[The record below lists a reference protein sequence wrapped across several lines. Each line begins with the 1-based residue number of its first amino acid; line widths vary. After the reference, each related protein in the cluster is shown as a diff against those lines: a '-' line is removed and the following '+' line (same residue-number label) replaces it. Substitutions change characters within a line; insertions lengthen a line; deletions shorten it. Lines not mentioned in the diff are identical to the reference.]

1 MAVAQ
6 SNGYAKI
13 QKLDSVLAA
22 RYYRQDSFDT
32 AYIMRPATKWTFTA
46 RMNVSGTK
54 IKTEGMADDQHFKSE
69 MEANRKTLPYTTSNG
84 KSALSLVCDYR
95 RQQVFCVQP

>member
-1 MAVAQ
+1 MKVMRLLRYLHLSMMALAIVDVAVAQ

-54 IKTEGMADDQHFKSE
+54 IKT
-69 MEANRKTLPYTTSNG
+69 
-84 KSALSLVCDYR
+84 
-95 RQQVFCVQP
+95 

>member
-1 MAVAQ
+1 MALAIVDVAVAQ

-32 AYIMRPATKWTFTA
+32 AYIMRPATIDDNKNF
-46 RMNVSGTK
+46 VS
-54 IKTEGMADDQHFKSE
+54 DFKP
-69 MEANRKTLPYTTSNG
+69 NTLS
-84 KSALSLVCDYR
+84 VI
-95 RQQVFCVQP
+95 